1 MINPLFVPGHP
12 VDNPPTDDYWPHLDD
27 GLEPVLSDSEGLLLG
42 PVRVVKAILS
52 TGIGPES
59 AEIDAIPHAGAGFT
73 DERLIVLGRRGE
85 GCPPDRRM
93 MGQFRHEWVAEVG
106 FHPAS
111 PTAPARVMVG
121 GMVEEDGRRRPVR
134 IVMGMHPDVDTPA
147 FAVELVHRI
156 ARRYLSAGL
165 AEGELARTMGALA
178 YDTPP
183 DAWNG
188 FDLRFPVSRVIALGT
203 DYTSGTVRGDGDGGS
218 GGDGRL
224 VGGAEADP
232 EHGPRGAW

>member
-27 GLEPVLSDSEGLLLG
+27 GLEPVLSEREGLLVG
-42 PVRVVKAILS
+42 PVRVIKAILS
-52 TGIGPES
+52 TGIGPDSTEV
-59 AEIDAIPHAGAGFT
+59 DAIPHAGAGFT
-73 DERLIVLGRRGE
+73 DERLIILGRRGE
-85 GCPPDRRM
+85 GTPPDRRM

-106 FHPAS
+106 FHPAT

-121 GMVEEDGRRRPVR
+121 GMVDEDGRQRPVR
-134 IVMGMHPDVDTPA
+134 IVMGVHPDVDTPA

-156 ARRYLSAGL
+156 ARRYLAAGL

-188 FDLRFPVSRVIALGT
+188 FDLRFPVSRTIALGA
-203 DYTSGTVRGDGDGGS
+203 DYTSDRARGDG
-218 GGDGRL
+218 
-224 VGGAEADP
+224 ADP
-232 EHGPRGAW
+232 GSPLGSTGAGTDDGPRGAW